1 MMAEKLCL
9 QWNDFKDNVSTA
21 FRSLRGDR
29 DFADVTLA
37 CEDGKQVE
45 THKVILAA
53 SSPFFMNLLKRNNHV
68 HPLIYMR
75 GLSSDTLA
83 AILDFLYFGEAN
95 VPQENLDDFLALAA
109 ELKLK
114 GLMEEGGDDSSRTK
128 QTKATN
134 SDLPIRSDHKIESRP
149 FSSTTPRQEF
159 HGQILKNEA
168 QNGGSV
174 VAIPNNLI
182 EYTRDL
188 DLKVKSMMEKSRNT
202 FLKRKGK
209 QERADICKV
218 CGKEGQWVAIRDH
231 IEANH
236 LEGIS
241 LPCDLCDKICR
252 SRLSLRQHIN
262 VYHK

>member
-1 MMAEKLCL
+1 MVEKLCL
-9 QWNDFKDNVSTA
+9 QWNDFRDNLSTA
-21 FRSLRGDR
+21 FGSLRDDH

-37 CEDGKQVE
+37 CEDGKDVE
-45 THKVILAA
+45 AHKVILAA
-53 SSPFFMNLLKRNNHV
+53 SSPIFKNLLKRNKNQ

-75 GLSSDTLA
+75 GLSSDTLV

-114 GLMEEGGDDSSRTK
+114 GLTEEGDGENLRTK
-128 QTKATN
+128 QKATN
-134 SDLPIRSDHKIESRP
+134 SYLPIRSAQKTESKYL
-149 FSSTTPRQEF
+149 SSTSPSQEF
-159 HGQILKNEA
+159 PGHILKNEA

-174 VAIPNNLI
+174 VAIPNDLI

-188 DLKVKSMMEKSRNT
+188 DLKVKSMMEKSQNT
-202 FLKRKGK
+202 ILKQGK
-209 QERADICKV
+209 HVVADICKV

-236 LEGIS
+236 LEGVS
-241 LPCDLCDKICR
+241 LPCGLCDKICR
-252 SRLSLRQHIN
+252 SRLSLRKHIS
-262 VYHK
+262 VCHK